1 LVKIYKRLVL
11 IGGQNMAKKV
21 TEEQMA
27 RSIWLNYYNNY
38 LFEHGAITEDERNKM
53 AIKIYNKCNSFTQQ

>member
-1 LVKIYKRLVL
+1 
-11 IGGQNMAKKV
+11 MAKKV